1 MKLNDLALIIV
12 LFIIITFLLS
22 VFSIISIALTDILA
36 YSLLVIGVALVYT
49 ETIRQNRP
57 SVFLGS
63 IIFLFGV
70 YFLITENFNLNISD
84 AVYVPIILIFGGS
97 GLLMLYISTSTH
109 KIFLL
114 ISIIFLT
121 AGITLIIANSHWGVS
136 SFFLS
141 ILPVLNFF
149 LPVMIIS
156 LLLIFLMRV
165 K

>member
-12 LFIIITFLLS
+12 LFIIVTFLLS
-22 VFSIISIALTDILA
+22 TFNIISVALTDILA

-70 YFLITENFNLNISD
+70 YFLITENFNLNISK

-114 ISIIFLT
+114 ISIILLT
-121 AGITLIIANSHWGVS
+121 AGITLIIANSHWGLK

-141 ILPVLNFF
+141 ILPVLNTFW
-149 LPVMIIS
+149 PVLIIF

>member
-1 MKLNDLALIIV
+1 MKLNDLALTIV

-22 VFSIISIALTDILA
+22 VFNILSIVFTDILA

-114 ISIIFLT
+114 ISIILLT
-121 AGITLIIANSHWGVS
+121 AGITLIIANSHWGLM

-141 ILPVLNFF
+141 ILPVLNF
-149 LPVMIIS
+149 LWPVMIIF

>member
-12 LFIIITFLLS
+12 LFIIITFFLS

-70 YFLITENFNLNISD
+70 YFLITENFNLNISE
-84 AVYVPIILIFGGS
+84 AFYVPIILIFGGS

-114 ISIIFLT
+114 ISIILLT
-121 AGITLIIANSHWGVS
+121 AGITLIIANSHWGLK

-141 ILPVLNFF
+141 ILPVLNTFWPVLIIF
-149 LPVMIIS
+149 LF
-156 LLLIFLMRV
+156 LIFLMRV

>member
-1 MKLNDLALIIV
+1 MRLNDLALIIV
-12 LFIIITFLLS
+12 LFIIVTFLLS
-22 VFSIISIALTDILA
+22 AFNIISIALTDILA

-63 IIFLFGV
+63 IIFLLGV

-109 KIFLL
+109 RIFLL
-114 ISIIFLT
+114 ISIIFLS
-121 AGITLIIANSHWGVS
+121 AGTTLILANSHWGIKL
-136 SFFLS
+136 FFLS
-141 ILPVLNFF
+141 VMPVLNFF
-149 LPVMIIS
+149 WPVVIIF
-156 LLLIFLMRV
+156 LLIVLLMRV

>member
-12 LFIIITFLLS
+12 LFIIVTFLLS
-22 VFSIISIALTDILA
+22 TFNIISVAITDILA

-57 SVFLGS
+57 SVFIGS

-70 YFLITENFNLNISD
+70 YFLITENFNLKITD
-84 AVYVPIILIFGGS
+84 TVYVPIILIFGGA
-97 GLLMLYISTSTH
+97 GLLMLYISTSPN
-109 KIFLL
+109 KIFLF

-121 AGITLIIANSHWGVS
+121 AGITLIVANSHWGIK

-149 LPVMIIS
+149 LPVIIIFI
-156 LLLIFLMRV
+156 LLIFIMKV

>member
-12 LFIIITFLLS
+12 LFIIVTFLLS
-22 VFSIISIALTDILA
+22 TFNIISVALTDILA

-70 YFLITENFNLNISD
+70 YFLITENFNLNISK
-84 AVYVPIILIFGGS
+84 AVYVPIILIFSGS

-114 ISIIFLT
+114 ISIILLT
-121 AGITLIIANSHWGVS
+121 AGITLIIANSHWGLK

-141 ILPVLNFF
+141 ILPVLNTFW
-149 LPVMIIS
+149 PVLIIF

>member
-22 VFSIISIALTDILA
+22 IFNIISIDLKEMLA
-36 YSLLVIGVALVYT
+36 YSLLVIGVALVYS

-109 KIFLL
+109 RIFLL
-114 ISIIFLT
+114 ISTIFLSV
-121 AGITLIIANSHWGVS
+121 GITLIIANSHWGLK
-136 SFFLS
+136 SFSLS
-141 ILPVLNFF
+141 ILSVLN
-149 LPVMIIS
+149 LLWPVMIIF
-156 LLLIFLMRV
+156 LVLIFLMRV

>member
-22 VFSIISIALTDILA
+22 VFNIISIVLTDILA

-84 AVYVPIILIFGGS
+84 AIYVPIILIYGGS

-109 KIFLL
+109 RIFLL
-114 ISIIFLT
+114 ISFIFLSS
-121 AGITLIIANSHWGVS
+121 GITLIIANSHWGIK

-141 ILPVLNFF
+141 ILPVLNF
-149 LPVMIIS
+149 LWPVLIIF